1 MRAHPAMSTAGALR
15 ACGNW
20 NGKRLFI
27 FGINLFEPD
36 DAPGS
41 LLRRCACSD
50 PGTDMVGFLPLQGA
64 DWPRSGSS
72 MPRSCG

>member
-1 MRAHPAMSTAGALR
+1 MRACQAVSTAEALR
-15 ACGNW
+15 ACGIW

-41 LLRRCACSD
+41 LLRRCASSD
-50 PGTDMVGFLPLQGA
+50 PGTDMDGSLPLQGA
-64 DWPRSGSS
+64 D
-72 MPRSCG
+72 